1 MLGRKKLLKAKN
13 TNLRLQGY
21 TSSTVAQG
29 EIATENQGQYLSL
42 SQRQLLLE
50 NLQADLSSEYC
61 LRIKIMLLADTGHSQ
76 SQVCAY
82 LGCSKETARYW
93 IAMTQAGQ
101 AHRWNDCFKGRPSII
116 NEQFLNRLQELVKH
130 DPRRY
135 GYSFSR
141 WTGQWLAKHLAKEL
155 NITVSPSYINILL
168 KEMGLSASQRKSQ

>member
-1 MLGRKKLLKAKN
+1 MLRTKD
-13 TNLRLQGY
+13 TNLTLQDY
-21 TSSTVAQG
+21 TSSTVVQG
-29 EIATENQGQYLSL
+29 EIAAENKGRYFSL
-42 SQRQLLLE
+42 SQRQLLVE
-50 NLQADLSSEYC
+50 NLQADLSPEYC

-101 AHRWNDCFKGRPSII
+101 THRWNDCFKGRPSII
-116 NEQFLNRLQELVKH
+116 NEQFLHRLQELVKH
-130 DPRRY
+130 DPRKY

-141 WTGQWLAKHLAKEL
+141 WTGQWLAKHLTKEL

-168 KEMGLSASQRKSQ
+168 KEMGLSASQRKN